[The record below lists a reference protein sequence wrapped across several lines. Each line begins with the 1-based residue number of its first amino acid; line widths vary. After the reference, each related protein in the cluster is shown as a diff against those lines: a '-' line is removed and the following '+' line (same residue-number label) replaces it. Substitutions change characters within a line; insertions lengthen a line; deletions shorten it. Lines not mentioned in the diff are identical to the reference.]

1 MLTIYYT
8 YYTYYMSSIY
18 PTMECKQIKP
28 KLYYVFWAIATA
40 CVLGGQIYIANSY
53 RYLAELLQ
61 LSLTK

>member
-1 MLTIYYT
+1 
-8 YYTYYMSSIY
+8 MSSIY
-18 PTMECKQIKP
+18 PKMEYKQIKP
-28 KLYYVFWAIATA
+28 KWYYVFWAIATA